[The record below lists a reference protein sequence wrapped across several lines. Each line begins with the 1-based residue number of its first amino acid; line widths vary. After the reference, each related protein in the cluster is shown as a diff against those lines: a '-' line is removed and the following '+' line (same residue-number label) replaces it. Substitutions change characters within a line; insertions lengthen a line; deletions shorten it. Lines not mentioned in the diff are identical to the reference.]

1 VNLPDAAAERRALCP
16 RCTRPRASC
25 LCDLVVPVAPHVA
38 TLVLQHPQE
47 QRQAKNSVGLLRL
60 SLSDC
65 SVWVGE
71 QFDADELTRRLHP
84 PGRLSLLLYPATP
97 GHNAPP
103 CPAPLPPPE
112 QLQLVVL
119 DGTWRKSLKLLMA
132 HPLLQ
137 ALPRWSLG
145 NAPACSPYSALRKAR
160 QPHQLSTLEAVCHAL
175 ASLEQAPQ
183 RYAPLLAGFE
193 GLVAQQLRRTR
204 AGAAG
209 GHPASGGLQAAD

>member
-119 DGTWRKSLKLLMA
+119 DGTWRKSLKLLHS
-132 HPLLQ
+132 HPALG
-137 ALPRWSLG
+137 ALPRLALA
-145 NAPACSPYSALRKAR
+145 APPLTHYRSIRKAR
-160 QPHQLSTLEAVCHAL
+160 RPDQVSTLEATCQAL
-175 ASLEQAPQ
+175 AQLEGDAA
-183 RYAPLLAGFE
+183 RYAPLLAAFE
-193 GLVAQQLRRTR
+193 HFVQREQARRQPPGPGVA
-204 AGAAG
+204 
-209 GHPASGGLQAAD
+209 

>member
-1 VNLPDAAAERRALCP
+1 
-16 RCTRPRASC
+16 
-25 LCDLVVPVAPHVA
+25 VPV
-38 TLVLQHPQE
+38 LILQHPLE
-47 QRQAKNSVGLLRL
+47 AMHAKGSARLLHL
-60 SLSDC
+60 SLARSQLE
-65 SVWVGE
+65 VGE
-71 QFDADELTRRLHP
+71 EFSDALLADWLGPQPARCW
-84 PGRLSLLLYPATP
+84 LLYPATP
-97 GHNAPP
+97 GSGASCAPP
-103 CPAPLPPPE
+103 AALAGRNALAGAPTRPAR
-112 QLQLVVL
+112 LVVL